1 MGQDGFVHYAKGQ
14 EKGKRSPPEFSLIGR
29 RPSFLQTLVPRC
41 FDVNAFCQRRGFS
54 RVDYCFLRVYSGKEY
69 SLLCVWPGTTL
80 PFCDIAISHINLVQ
94 LNANG
99 I

>member
-1 MGQDGFVHYAKGQ
+1 MQ
-14 EKGKRSPPEFSLIGR
+14 KGKKREALAAGILSDWSPPQ
-29 RPSFLQTLVPRC
+29 FLQTLVPRC